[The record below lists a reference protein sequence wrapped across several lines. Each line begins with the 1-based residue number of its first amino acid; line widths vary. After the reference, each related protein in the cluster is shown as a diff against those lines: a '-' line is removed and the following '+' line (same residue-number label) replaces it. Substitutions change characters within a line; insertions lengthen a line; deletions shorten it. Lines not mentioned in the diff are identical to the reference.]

1 MKLFVHCSPPDFNS
15 NFNFS
20 AFSDSVKA
28 VLGRHTKI
36 LVKYMIKL
44 ETKSDK
50 TENRVLVFT
59 PVRVYLLTA
68 KVPTRI
74 DCSFH
79 YLDILSIES
88 KKPTHFSIATTDK
101 TYSFSTIGDAGNFSS
116 NADVILTDLS
126 SAIKQIFPT
135 VPLKYIIRKIEVHPS
150 ERISIF
156 SDELRPAD
164 PRNVG
169 PCGGFSAQYRCM
181 CDFHN
186 VPYREEVAWDID
198 TIYLSHDNRILNL
211 RDFDHLEPK

>member
-1 MKLFVHCSPPDFNS
+1 MFTKYPQSFLLP
-15 NFNFS
+15 
-20 AFSDSVKA
+20 DSVKA
-28 VLGRHTKI
+28 ILGRHTKI

-135 VPLKYIIRKIEVHPS
+135 VPLKYIIRKIEVQPV
-150 ERISIF
+150 ERNTIF
-156 SDELRPAD
+156 SDELRPTD

-169 PCGGFSAQYRCM
+169 PCGGFSSQYRCM
-181 CDFHN
+181 CDYHN

-198 TIYLSHDNRILNL
+198 TIYLSHDNRVLNL

>member
-1 MKLFVHCSPPDFNS
+1 
-15 NFNFS
+15 
-20 AFSDSVKA
+20 
-28 VLGRHTKI
+28 
-36 LVKYMIKL
+36 MIKL

-88 KKPTHFSIATTDK
+88 KKPTHFSITTTDK

-135 VPLKYIIRKIEVHPS
+135 VPLKYIIRKIEVHPL

-156 SDELRPAD
+156 SDELRPTD

-181 CDFHN
+181 CDFHS

-198 TIYLSHDNRILNL
+198 TIYLSHDNRVLNL
-211 RDFDHLEPK
+211 RDFDHLEPKWEESWIDSRTTFIKQHT

>member
-1 MKLFVHCSPPDFNS
+1 LTLLLSS
-15 NFNFS
+15 T
-20 AFSDSVKA
+20 DSVKA

-79 YLDILSIES
+79 YLDIQSIES
-88 KKPTHFSIATTDK
+88 KKPTHFSITTTDK
-101 TYSFSTIGDAGNFSS
+101 TYSFSTIGEAGNFSS

-135 VPLKYIIRKIEVHPS
+135 VPLKYIIRKIEVHPID
-150 ERISIF
+150 RLSIF
-156 SDELRPAD
+156 SDELRPTD

-198 TIYLSHDNRILNL
+198 TIYLSHDNRVLNL

>member
-1 MKLFVHCSPPDFNS
+1 
-15 NFNFS
+15 
-20 AFSDSVKA
+20 
-28 VLGRHTKI
+28 
-36 LVKYMIKL
+36 MIKL

-50 TENRVLVFT
+50 TENRVLIFT

-88 KKPTHFSIATTDK
+88 KKPTHFTIATTDK
-101 TYSFSTIGDAGNFSS
+101 TYSFSTLGDAVNFSS

-135 VPLKYIIRKIEVHPS
+135 VPLKYIIRKIEVQPP

-169 PCGGFSAQYRCM
+169 PCGGFSSQYRCM

-186 VPYREEVAWDID
+186 VPYREEVAWDVD
-198 TIYLSHDNRILNL
+198 TIYLSHDNRVMNL